1 MGRYVIRKLTGNHQ
15 SYISPGSSVCVTL
28 ASFLIRKTAMDS
40 SPSLPPAR
48 EIPAAFSESI
58 RSWWHAGEKQSAISE
73 QRLLLRTLPFFGAN
87 PTPNAPVV
95 AQSSH
100 IQLDTP
106 KRYLNTLS
114 ITPTAPSPSPSPSPA
129 VLLHGYGAGLGF
141 FFRNFPSLAK
151 WVERRGSSVYALDWL
166 GMGRSARV
174 PFQIKAK
181 REDIASRVREAES
194 FFIDSLEE
202 WRKNMGLSRM
212 TLIGHSLGAYFSVAY
227 ALRYPDRV
235 TKLILLS
242 PAGVP
247 RDPNYD
253 EPSREL
259 TDTGPSQPESSR
271 PKPTRELSSLERA
284 TTINIKSL
292 RQEQK
297 KIKPR
302 ESNAQRLYLYLWEG
316 GWSPFQIV
324 RSTVFWSPMLIGK
337 VRTAPLSIFILRSH
351 VIDLL

>member
-1 MGRYVIRKLTGNHQ
+1 
-15 SYISPGSSVCVTL
+15 
-28 ASFLIRKTAMDS
+28 
-40 SPSLPPAR
+40 
-48 EIPAAFSESI
+48 
-58 RSWWHAGEKQSAISE
+58 
-73 QRLLLRTLPFFGAN
+73 
-87 PTPNAPVV
+87 
-95 AQSSH
+95 
-100 IQLDTP
+100 
-106 KRYLNTLS
+106 
-114 ITPTAPSPSPSPSPA
+114 
-129 VLLHGYGAGLGF
+129 
-141 FFRNFPSLAK
+141 
-151 WVERRGSSVYALDWL
+151 
-166 GMGRSARV
+166 
-174 PFQIKAK
+174 
-181 REDIASRVREAES
+181 
-194 FFIDSLEE
+194 
-202 WRKNMGLSRM
+202 MGLSRM

-259 TDTGPSQPESSR
+259 TDTGPSRPESSR

-302 ESNAQRLYLYLWEG
+302 ESNVQRLFLYLWEG

-337 VRTAPLSIFILRSH
+337 YSSGRFSTLTPEEKRDLHEYILNITLAKGSGEYCITHILAPNTQARRPLVDRIADLRKDMPVTFVYGDHDWMDPIGGQQSIEAMKKAGNNNGRMYIINNSGHH
-351 VIDLL
+351 VYLDNVSTVNDLLIRELDR